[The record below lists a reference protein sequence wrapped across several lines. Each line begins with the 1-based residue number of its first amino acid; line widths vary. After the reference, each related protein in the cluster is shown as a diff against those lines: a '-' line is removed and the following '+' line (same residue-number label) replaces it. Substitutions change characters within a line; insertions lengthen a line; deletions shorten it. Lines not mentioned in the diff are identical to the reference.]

1 MSGARPRRSQ
11 AQVRRSPWP
20 GWIWA
25 VPVVAFG
32 AAGWLGVRALTH
44 EGETVTVTFDDA
56 YGMKPDDTIV
66 TLRGVK
72 VGAVSEVTLAPDG
85 QHVQAELKID
95 RAEKKYLRSDTKF
108 FLRGA
113 HVDLNDPASIKGV
126 LAGPEI
132 VMEPG
137 GGKPASHFDGV
148 DRRPALAP
156 GHGPVVRY
164 LVRFDGAVG
173 QLKNG
178 ADVQL
183 RGFDV
188 GTVTSV
194 RLNYDART
202 GALSTPVQIAL
213 NPSQLGIVGAPP
225 PANGDWR
232 PLVDDMLAHL
242 VATGLRA
249 KLAQDPPFVGPGE
262 IKLDFVAGTPGASS
276 APAATLASEDG
287 LPVIPS
293 VAAADLDTTMA
304 KANEVIQKI
313 DDLPIRQTGE
323 QVRSIAAHI
332 NALSSS
338 PQIKDS
344 LTHID
349 HSVAQID
356 HTLQQVS
363 PQIGPLV
370 AQLRETA
377 SSADRTVAAAN
388 RTLGADAS
396 SQNDLPAALQ
406 EMTDTARSIRALAD
420 YLDRHPEALIRGRQK
435 EGQ

>member
-1 MSGARPRRSQ
+1 MSGTRPRRSQ

-25 VPVVAFG
+25 VPIAAF
-32 AAGWLGVRALTH
+32 AMAGWLGVRALMH
-44 EGETVTVTFDDA
+44 QGETVTVTFDNA
-56 YGMKPDDTIV
+56 YGMRAGDTIV

-72 VGAVSEVTLAPDG
+72 VGAVSDLTLAPDG

-95 RAEKKYLRSDTKF
+95 RAEKKYLRSETKF

-113 HVDLNDPASIKGV
+113 HVDLSDPTSIKGV
-126 LAGPEI
+126 LSGPEI

-137 GGKPASHFDGV
+137 AGEPASHFDGV

-156 GHGPVVRY
+156 GHGPVVTY

-173 QLKNG
+173 ELKNG

-225 PANGDWR
+225 PANGNWR
-232 PLVDDMLAHL
+232 PLVDSMLTRL

-249 KLAQDPPFVGPGE
+249 RLSQDPPVVGADK
-262 IKLDFVAGTPGASS
+262 INLDFVAG

-293 VAAADLDTTMA
+293 VAPANLDATMA

-323 QVRSIAAHI
+323 QVRSIAARI
-332 NALSSS
+332 NTLSSS

-349 HSVAQID
+349 RSVAQID
-356 HTLQQVS
+356 RTLQQVS

-370 AQLRETA
+370 TQLHETA
-377 SSADRTVAAAN
+377 NAADRTVAAAN
-388 RTLGADAS
+388 RTLGGDAS

-406 EMTDTARSIRALAD
+406 ELTDTARSIRALAD
-420 YLDRHPEALIRGRQK
+420 YLDRHPEALVRGRQQ
-435 EGQ
+435 EAQ